1 MFRLQLEEITRVGN
15 KMETLLQLILLVWI
29 LLHLCQARP
38 AELDILP
45 GDKWVWGSGGPKN
58 PVVEAEPERNPVTEN
73 VDSETISPIS
83 NSNPKFGSHV
93 EHTSSSSWT
102 LDDGRNVWGT
112 VTKEKKPSFGDSEE
126 NQSFFEEFN
135 EDPEEEPTIFEV
147 ILGHIFGK
155 TPQTTTTQSP
165 R

>member
-1 MFRLQLEEITRVGN
+1 M
-15 KMETLLQLILLVWI
+15 
-29 LLHLCQARP
+29 
-38 AELDILP
+38 
-45 GDKWVWGSGGPKN
+45 WGSGGPKN
-58 PVVEAEPERNPVTEN
+58 PVVEAEPDRNPVTEN
-73 VDSETISPIS
+73 ADSETISPIS